1 MNEETDLADKLAAP
15 ASVATGAGM
24 NFRWTV
30 LIWLVAGGIINYID
44 RASLSIA
51 APEMIRELGLS
62 RTQIGLL
69 GTVFAWTYAVMQ
81 LPAGWVIDR
90 FGAKKAYAVAMIWW
104 SVATYMTGVVGS
116 VSALLVMRALLA
128 VGEAPCWPT
137 SAKITAAWFP
147 MKERGFAT
155 GIWDSSSKW
164 GPALAPAVL
173 VALMVAFG
181 WRSLFHV
188 AGFVG
193 IAFAIVFLFLYRNPE
208 QSKRLSKQEFAYIEA
223 GGGGRE
229 RSISNSTHEWR
240 GLFTHRSVWG
250 MILGYFC
257 AIWLW
262 NLFLVFLPLYLL
274 DRFHISFVQLGIY
287 ASIPWIGGAVGEI
300 IVGYLT
306 KKMVDRGMAT
316 PIDAKRMWI
325 VICAI
330 GAAISAVAIPF
341 VDSLGVTITLMTLGL
356 AFLAAIIGAA
366 WALASDVA
374 PKSMV
379 ASVSAIQNFGG
390 YFGGAF
396 SPVVAG
402 FIVDKTGS
410 YSIALISG
418 GLIAG
423 CSALFYWFM
432 VRRVVPEREGV

>member
-1 MNEETDLADKLAAP
+1 VADKLVSP
-15 ASVATGAGM
+15 AGVATGAGM

-147 MKERGFAT
+147 TKERGFAT

-208 QSKRLSKQEFAYIEA
+208 QSKRLSKEEFAYIEA

-306 KKMVDRGMAT
+306 KKMVDRAMAT

-330 GAAISAVAIPF
+330 GAAASAVAIPF

-432 VRRVVPEREGV
+432 VRRVVPEREVVPGV

>member
-1 MNEETDLADKLAAP
+1 MDVADRLIAP
-15 ASVATGAGM
+15 AGTTSGAGM

-30 LIWLVAGGIINYID
+30 LIWLVVGGIINYID

-116 VSALLVMRALLA
+116 VSGLLIMRALLA

-147 MKERGFAT
+147 NKERGFAT

-193 IAFAIVFLFLYRNPE
+193 IAFAIVFLIFYRNPA

-223 GGGGRE
+223 GGGGQE
-229 RSISNSTHEWR
+229 RSITNSTHEWR
-240 GLFTHRSVWG
+240 GLFTHKSVWG

-262 NLFLVFLPLYLL
+262 NIFLVFLPLYLL
-274 DRFHISFVQLGIY
+274 DRFHISFVQLGIV
-287 ASIPWIGGAVGEI
+287 ASIPWVGGAVGEI

-330 GAAISAVAIPF
+330 GAAVSAAAIPF
-341 VDSLGVTITLMTLGL
+341 VDSLAATITLMTLGL

-410 YSIALISG
+410 YSLAFVTG
-418 GLIAG
+418 GVIAG

-432 VRRVVPEREGV
+432 VKKVVAEKAAV

>member
-1 MNEETDLADKLAAP
+1 MADKLVSPAGVAA
-15 ASVATGAGM
+15 GAGM

-90 FGAKKAYAVAMIWW
+90 FGAKKAYAIAMIWW

-193 IAFAIVFLFLYRNPE
+193 IAFAIVFLFL
-208 QSKRLSKQEFAYIEA
+208 
-223 GGGGRE
+223 
-229 RSISNSTHEWR
+229 
-240 GLFTHRSVWG
+240 
-250 MILGYFC
+250 
-257 AIWLW
+257 
-262 NLFLVFLPLYLL
+262 
-274 DRFHISFVQLGIY
+274 
-287 ASIPWIGGAVGEI
+287 
-300 IVGYLT
+300 
-306 KKMVDRGMAT
+306 
-316 PIDAKRMWI
+316 
-325 VICAI
+325 
-330 GAAISAVAIPF
+330 
-341 VDSLGVTITLMTLGL
+341 
-356 AFLAAIIGAA
+356 
-366 WALASDVA
+366 
-374 PKSMV
+374 
-379 ASVSAIQNFGG
+379 
-390 YFGGAF
+390 
-396 SPVVAG
+396 
-402 FIVDKTGS
+402 
-410 YSIALISG
+410 
-418 GLIAG
+418 
-423 CSALFYWFM
+423 
-432 VRRVVPEREGV
+432 